1 MILEEIG
8 TIDAPISVDAA
19 AGLLAG
25 IGIGLGILALI
36 GC

>member
-1 MILEEIG
+1 MILQEIQ
-8 TIDAPISVDAA
+8 TIDAPMSEADAG
-19 AGLLAG
+19 GLLAG

>member
-1 MILEEIG
+1 MTIEELDSIE
-8 TIDAPISVDAA
+8 APISTDAA

-25 IGIGLGILALI
+25 IGIGLGILALM

>member
-1 MILEEIG
+1 MILEEMQ
-8 TIDAPISVDAA
+8 SVDAPLSEA
-19 AGLLAG
+19 DAGAILAG